1 MFTSLYLT
9 NVLPASIP
17 SAFLNTMVTVG
28 PSVMSRW
35 MAMPRPI
42 TAARIGMI
50 HTTEIFVRRGRDTVA
65 CGRSPGWTGAGMT
78 HLPAAAGVP
87 DQTRIEAPHRDD
99 GQDHH
104 RHEEDHPGP
113 RLHRHERLQLHERNR
128 EGVDEHVQ
136 HRPPTDDLD
145 HPVQPAPIAVAP
157 DRAPLHRDQQVGQ
170 RDELP
175 EGD

>member
-50 HTTEIFVRRGRDTVA
+50 HTTEIFVRRGRDTGGRGRDPGA
-65 CGRSPGWTGAGMT
+65 CGRPPRSPGSAMT

-87 DQTRIEAPHRDD
+87 DQARIEAPHRDD

-104 RHEEDHPGP
+104 RHEED
-113 RLHRHERLQLHERNR
+113 
-128 EGVDEHVQ
+128 
-136 HRPPTDDLD
+136 
-145 HPVQPAPIAVAP
+145 
-157 DRAPLHRDQQVGQ
+157 
-170 RDELP
+170 
-175 EGD
+175 

>member
-50 HTTEIFVRRGRDTVA
+50 HTTEVSVRRGRDAVA
-65 CGRSPGWTGAGMT
+65 CGRSPRSTGSGMT

-99 GQDHH
+99 GQGPP
-104 RHEEDHPGP
+104 RPEERHPGA
-113 RLHRHERLQLHERNR
+113 R
-128 EGVDEHVQ
+128 
-136 HRPPTDDLD
+136 
-145 HPVQPAPIAVAP
+145 
-157 DRAPLHRDQQVGQ
+157 
-170 RDELP
+170 
-175 EGD
+175 